1 LSKNIENIIFKK
13 YSLSIKAVLIKDEE
27 RNSNE

>member
-13 YSLSIKAVLIKDEE
+13 YFLSIKAVSIKDEE